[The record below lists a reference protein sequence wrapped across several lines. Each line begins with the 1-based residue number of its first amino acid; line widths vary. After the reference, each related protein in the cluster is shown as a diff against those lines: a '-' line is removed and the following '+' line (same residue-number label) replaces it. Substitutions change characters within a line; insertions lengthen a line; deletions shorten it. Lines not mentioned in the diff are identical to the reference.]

1 MTTDSVTRP
10 GKRGR
15 LQRLRKFF
23 SHSSTAAELSHPPPA
38 SPEAANP
45 IRSKLRSSGLS
56 GTRSSSC
63 RSEKS
68 DLGARPLSPTGQT
81 TSPAQGCPASNP
93 GRDLLGRA
101 LQLLEERERV
111 TIQGYLLPSTDDIAS
126 ALEEAF
132 NAAQEKQ
139 KVCESKRW
147 TFTWGKHSMRLWDEA
162 DKVMLWLDRFK
173 QVGDIAVN
181 ADPIHAGLPW
191 AGIRLLLEATIS
203 ESRQMAALLTGLKT
217 TLYMMNRLKAYWEY
231 LRELPETQSR
241 TNFETALTE
250 LHAIILQFLARAIQI
265 YQKTSLSRGFD
276 AFWKPD
282 EVSNFDSECDKIAAR
297 AETEASNC
305 DRTLSAIERGGAN
318 QRKEHL
324 QRVLKEL
331 EELRDIEESVNML
344 ATRIDLAG
352 LPSVNG
358 AAFNS
363 YDDELDARCHPDTRI
378 DLLRQIRDWADDPQS
393 KCILWLN
400 GMAGTGKSTISR
412 TVAQSF
418 ADAGQLGASF
428 FFKRGEGE
436 RGNASRFFT
445 TIAVQLGRTVPAMV
459 PYVRKAIDADPG
471 DISSFLKA
479 KFKKIRDNYND
490 LHPDSSLP
498 QDWPSDQCIQAL
510 AEMAVPLFIFA
521 ATVSRFVGDHRWSPK
536 RRLADVLKYQISGQ
550 ASKLDKTY
558 LPVLDHLLANL
569 SDPEQEDLVREFQAV
584 IGSIVVL
591 AEPLGTS
598 SLARLLNIA
607 KETIDCRLDSLHS
620 VLNIPSNPDSPI
632 RLLHLSFRE
641 FLLDPYKQGKSP
653 FWVDERERH
662 EVIAARCLELMSER
676 LGENICHLEFPGKP
690 RGDIDRDLQSIIAA
704 DGNTEI
710 SYFLSDAKRFIL
722 QNRWIIDTA
731 PLQLYSSAIIFAPI
745 KSFIRA
751 QFERPIQ
758 WIRRLP
764 EVPPAWS
771 LELQKLEGHSG
782 AVNAVAFSHDGQLLA
797 SASDDRTIRLWNPV
811 TGEQVQMLKGHTGAV
826 NAVAFS
832 HNGQLLASTSD
843 DRTVRLW
850 NPVTGEQVQMLEGH
864 SSTVRAVAFSH
875 DSQLL
880 ASSSYDRTV
889 RLWNPATGEQVQM
902 LEGHSNMA
910 SSVAFSHDGQLLAS
924 VSDDS
929 TVRLWNPATG
939 EQVQELKGHSN
950 WVNSVAFS
958 HDGRLLASAS
968 SDGTVRLWN
977 PVTGEQVRELKGHG
991 DWVNSV
997 VFSHDGR
1004 LLASASDDGTVRL
1017 WNPVAGEQVQMLEGH
1032 SGTVGAVAFS
1042 HDGRLLASSSYDRTV
1057 RLWNPATGERTQ
1069 ELKGRGDRVRAVAFS
1084 HDGRLL
1090 ASASDD
1096 RAVRLWNPAMGE
1108 QVRELKGHRDR
1119 VRAIAFSHDGQLLA
1133 SASND
1138 RTVRLWNPVTGEQV
1152 QMLEG
1157 RSSTVRAVAFSHD
1170 GQLLASSS
1178 YDRTVRLWNPATGE
1192 QAQELKGH
1200 SDRVRAI
1207 AFSDDGQLLTSAS
1220 NDETVRLWNPTTG
1233 EQVQELK
1240 GHSDWVRAVA
1250 FSHDDQLLAS
1260 ASDDSTVRL
1269 WNPATGEQVQEL
1281 KGHSDW
1287 VRAIAFSHDGQLLAS
1302 ASNDRTVRLWNPTT
1316 GGQVQTLKQNVTIYQ
1331 LHFSTDSQY
1340 LESDKGIL
1348 CHRSHPS
1355 TVLSLTPKLA
1365 GHIFLNGDWITRDG
1379 RNLLWLPYDYRGTC
1393 SALRGNL
1400 LVIGQSSGLVH
1411 FIEFSTLS
1419 AII

>member
-1 MTTDSVTRP
+1 
-10 GKRGR
+10 
-15 LQRLRKFF
+15 
-23 SHSSTAAELSHPPPA
+23 
-38 SPEAANP
+38 
-45 IRSKLRSSGLS
+45 
-56 GTRSSSC
+56 
-63 RSEKS
+63 
-68 DLGARPLSPTGQT
+68 
-81 TSPAQGCPASNP
+81 
-93 GRDLLGRA
+93 
-101 LQLLEERERV
+101 
-111 TIQGYLLPSTDDIAS
+111 
-126 ALEEAF
+126 
-132 NAAQEKQ
+132 
-139 KVCESKRW
+139 
-147 TFTWGKHSMRLWDEA
+147 MRLWDEA

-471 DISSFLKA
+471 ISGRLMKEQFQNLIFQPLSEVGQISVTMLKLVIVIDALDECEREGDIRNILYLLSQTQQLQPIHIRIFLTSRPELPVRLGFKKMSAHAHQDVILQDIPKVTIAGDISSFLKA

-690 RGDIDRDLQSIIAA
+690 RGDIDRKRVEKYLPA
-704 DGNTEI
+704 D
-710 SYFLSDAKRFIL
+710 
-722 QNRWIIDTA
+722 
-731 PLQLYSSAIIFAPI
+731 
-745 KSFIRA
+745 
-751 QFERPIQ
+751 
-758 WIRRLP
+758 
-764 EVPPAWS
+764 V
-771 LELQKLEGHSG
+771 
-782 AVNAVAFSHDGQLLA
+782 
-797 SASDDRTIRLWNPV
+797 
-811 TGEQVQMLKGHTGAV
+811 
-826 NAVAFS
+826 
-832 HNGQLLASTSD
+832 
-843 DRTVRLW
+843 
-850 NPVTGEQVQMLEGH
+850 
-864 SSTVRAVAFSH
+864 
-875 DSQLL
+875 
-880 ASSSYDRTV
+880 
-889 RLWNPATGEQVQM
+889 
-902 LEGHSNMA
+902 
-910 SSVAFSHDGQLLAS
+910 
-924 VSDDS
+924 
-929 TVRLWNPATG
+929 
-939 EQVQELKGHSN
+939 
-950 WVNSVAFS
+950 
-958 HDGRLLASAS
+958 
-968 SDGTVRLWN
+968 
-977 PVTGEQVRELKGHG
+977 
-991 DWVNSV
+991 
-997 VFSHDGR
+997 
-1004 LLASASDDGTVRL
+1004 
-1017 WNPVAGEQVQMLEGH
+1017 
-1032 SGTVGAVAFS
+1032 
-1042 HDGRLLASSSYDRTV
+1042 
-1057 RLWNPATGERTQ
+1057 
-1069 ELKGRGDRVRAVAFS
+1069 
-1084 HDGRLL
+1084 
-1090 ASASDD
+1090 
-1096 RAVRLWNPAMGE
+1096 
-1108 QVRELKGHRDR
+1108 
-1119 VRAIAFSHDGQLLA
+1119 
-1133 SASND
+1133 
-1138 RTVRLWNPVTGEQV
+1138 
-1152 QMLEG
+1152 
-1157 RSSTVRAVAFSHD
+1157 
-1170 GQLLASSS
+1170 
-1178 YDRTVRLWNPATGE
+1178 
-1192 QAQELKGH
+1192 
-1200 SDRVRAI
+1200 
-1207 AFSDDGQLLTSAS
+1207 
-1220 NDETVRLWNPTTG
+1220 
-1233 EQVQELK
+1233 
-1240 GHSDWVRAVA
+1240 
-1250 FSHDDQLLAS
+1250 
-1260 ASDDSTVRL
+1260 
-1269 WNPATGEQVQEL
+1269 
-1281 KGHSDW
+1281 
-1287 VRAIAFSHDGQLLAS
+1287 
-1302 ASNDRTVRLWNPTT
+1302 
-1316 GGQVQTLKQNVTIYQ
+1316 
-1331 LHFSTDSQY
+1331 
-1340 LESDKGIL
+1340 
-1348 CHRSHPS
+1348 
-1355 TVLSLTPKLA
+1355 
-1365 GHIFLNGDWITRDG
+1365 
-1379 RNLLWLPYDYRGTC
+1379 
-1393 SALRGNL
+1393 
-1400 LVIGQSSGLVH
+1400 
-1411 FIEFSTLS
+1411 
-1419 AII
+1419 